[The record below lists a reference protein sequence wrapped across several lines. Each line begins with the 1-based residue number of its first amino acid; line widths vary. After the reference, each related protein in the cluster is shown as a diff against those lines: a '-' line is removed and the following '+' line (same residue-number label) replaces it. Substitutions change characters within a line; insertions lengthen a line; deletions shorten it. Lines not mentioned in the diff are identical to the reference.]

1 MEIGI
6 GYVNV
11 FVSNFQKS
19 LDFYQATLGL
29 PLIFADEEF
38 RYASFATSG
47 AQLAIV
53 ETDQAELV
61 GRHTGIGLSVVD
73 LDIAHR
79 ELKDRV
85 TFVTH
90 PEKQPWGGYMAM
102 ISDPDNNLFYLDQF
116 INNGDEAA

>member
-1 MEIGI
+1 MDIGT

-11 FVSNFQKS
+11 FVSNFQKA
-19 LDFYQATLGL
+19 LDFYQADLGL

-38 RYASFATSG
+38 RYASFATTG

-53 ETDQAELV
+53 ETDQQELI
-61 GRHTGIGLSVVD
+61 GRHTGIGLTVVN
-73 LDIAHR
+73 LDDAHR

-85 TFVTH
+85 TFVTQ

-102 ISDPDNNLFYLDQF
+102 ICDPDQNLFYLDQF
-116 INNGDEAA
+116 TNSNDDSA

>member
-1 MEIGI
+1 MEIGT
-6 GYVNV
+6 GYVNI
-11 FVSNFQKS
+11 FVSNFQQS

-38 RYASFATSG
+38 RYASFATPG

-53 ETDQAELV
+53 ETDQRELV
-61 GRHTGIGLSVVD
+61 GRHTGIGLTVTN
-73 LDIAHR
+73 LDDAHR
-79 ELKDRV
+79 ELKERV
-85 TFVTH
+85 TFVTE

-116 INNGDEAA
+116 TNDSGESA

>member
-1 MEIGI
+1 MEIGT
-6 GYVNV
+6 GYVNI

-38 RYASFATSG
+38 RYASFATPG

-61 GRHTGIGLSVVD
+61 GRHTGIGL
-73 LDIAHR
+73 AR
-79 ELKDRV
+79 ELCYPARE
-85 TFVTH
+85 TTLG
-90 PEKQPWGGYMAM
+90 WLY
-102 ISDPDNNLFYLDQF
+102 
-116 INNGDEAA
+116 GDDL